1 MYILYSMY
9 KIMKFCIEIVGVF
22 TYWWFVTSNN
32 KYLLSFQPFYEL
44 FMQWGQKSIFNYDFC
59 HHLLSPSKYLHEDDI
74 SHQGGEYVCIR
85 LTLNLLYNFRQNF
98 FQGDFVERGEVKR
111 SWYEKGNITQI
122 TYKKKTYRNL

>member
-44 FMQWGQKSIFNYDFC
+44 FMQWGQKTIFNYDFC
-59 HHLLSPSKYLHEDDI
+59 HPLLSPSKYLHEDDI

-85 LTLNLLYNFRQNF
+85 LTLSLPYNFRQNF
-98 FQGDFVERGEVKR
+98 FKGILLKEERSRDHDIKR
-111 SWYEKGNITQI
+111 VTSQNYFKN
-122 TYKKKTYRNL
+122 KCNLI